1 MLDVKDIWIHMKA
14 ILRSARQVVNSELAP
29 LNLTG
34 AEGDIIFP
42 LLSTRA
48 GLSQENLAERLDIGK
63 AAISRT
69 VKSLCM
75 KGYVHRER
83 MADDSR
89 TYRVTLTNAA
99 KAVSERIEQTYK
111 SVYEVSLRGI
121 SESEFQSFEKL
132 INKVYKNLNS
142 LESEI

>member
-1 MLDVKDIWIHMKA
+1 
-14 ILRSARQVVNSELAP
+14 
-29 LNLTG
+29 
-34 AEGDIIFP
+34 
-42 LLSTRA
+42 
-48 GLSQENLAERLDIGK
+48 
-63 AAISRT
+63 
-69 VKSLCM
+69 M

-99 KAVSERIEQTYK
+99 KAVSERIGQTYK